1 MLGFI
6 VLVVVGVGAGGLL
19 AAIFGRGVGRM
30 VGALAAT
37 TVGLLVFA
45 VLSSVFHHGHGRSA
59 EWDAEQIAQL
69 RTEYPLMSIAAR
81 LSHETKD
88 RAGDEE
94 PVALAPAVETR
105 LADDERH
112 RADSPRAA
120 ALREAHAVA
129 APAAGD
135 VGYRNTSSYLFHLA
149 YSPVLRSI
157 GLTEL
162 PKKSGCDHK
171 KEPVQ
176 EYVPQ
181 PSGSTLPM
189 LALTSFHHDAVGD
202 LLHADR
208 MGYVQDAEHVAGFE
222 PHAFH
227 HVPVLHA
234 SPNDAALKLEK
245 LELIGLTKRTGPT
258 AYVSEN
264 YPRLDELQKADT
276 RLLHDFETR
285 ALAQLRSEEDTVI
298 EETDGAVR
306 MLGALRA
313 GNDCTRCHTSMRRG
327 ELIGALSYEFQR
339 KTPANATEVSPLEVS
354 PLVAGQ

>member
-1 MLGFI
+1 MLSFSGMLIFGI
-6 VLVVVGVGAGGLL
+6 VGVYGTL
-19 AAIFGRGVGRM
+19 AAIYGRGFGRV
-30 VGALAAT
+30 VGAVAASA
-37 TVGLLVFA
+37 VGFVVLVSM
-45 VLSSVFHHGHGRSA
+45 SSVAHYGRGRSA

-69 RTEYPLMSIAAR
+69 RAEHPLKSIAAR
-81 LSHETKD
+81 LAHETQD
-88 RAGDEE
+88 RVGDAE
-94 PVALAPAVETR
+94 PVVLAPAVEAR
-105 LADDERH
+105 LADDERR

-129 APAAGD
+129 APATGD
-135 VGYRNTSSYLFHLA
+135 FGYRNTSSYLFHLA

-157 GLTEL
+157 GMTEL
-162 PKKSGCDHK
+162 PEKRGCDHK
-171 KEPVQ
+171 KEKEP

-189 LALTSFHHDAVGD
+189 LAMTNFHHDAAGD
-202 LLHADR
+202 FLHADR
-208 MGYVQDAEHVAGFE
+208 MGYVQDPDHVAGFE

-234 SPNDAALKLEK
+234 SPSDAALKLEK
-245 LELIGLTKRTGPT
+245 LELIGLTKRSAPT

-285 ALAQLRSEEDTVI
+285 ALAQLRTDEDTVI

-339 KTPANATEVSPLEVS
+339 KTPATLEIS

>member
-1 MLGFI
+1 MLSFAGMLIFGI
-6 VLVVVGVGAGGLL
+6 IGVYGTL
-19 AAIFGRGVGRM
+19 AAIYGRGFGRLLGGMAAAYVVM
-30 VGALAAT
+30 ISLAS
-37 TVGLLVFA
+37 F
-45 VLSSVFHHGHGRSA
+45 SSMSHRGYHEHEA
-59 EWDAEQIAQL
+59 WDAEQIAQL
-69 RTEYPLMSIAAR
+69 RTEHPLKSIAAR
-81 LSHETKD
+81 LAHETKD

-94 PVALAPAVETR
+94 PVVLAAAVEAR
-105 LADDERH
+105 LADDERR
-112 RADSPRAA
+112 RAESPRAA

-171 KEPVQ
+171 QEPVQ

-189 LALTSFHHDAVGD
+189 LALTNFHHDAAGD
-202 LLHADR
+202 FLHADR

-234 SPNDAALKLEK
+234 SPNDAALKLDK
-245 LELIGLTKRTGPT
+245 LELIGLTKRNAPT

-285 ALAQLRSEEDTVI
+285 ALAQLRTDEDTVI

-313 GNDCTRCHTSMRRG
+313 GNDCTRCHTSMQRG

-339 KTPANATEVSPLEVS
+339 KTPVSPLEIS